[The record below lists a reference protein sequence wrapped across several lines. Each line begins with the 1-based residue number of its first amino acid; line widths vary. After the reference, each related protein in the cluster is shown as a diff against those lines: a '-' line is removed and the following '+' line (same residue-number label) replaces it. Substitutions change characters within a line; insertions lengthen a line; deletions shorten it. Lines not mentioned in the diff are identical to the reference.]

1 MSSWIVFGG
10 EDQKT
15 FLMASRRQQRATP
28 RNTTNI
34 VVRNGPAAS
43 SGGATQQ
50 QQQQR
55 RKRRNRRRR
64 GQAPARMPSVPA
76 ASASSRRRQR
86 PNSRIVYQRIVT
98 TLGTVGSNN
107 SDQIETE
114 LAVLLNP
121 STMKEA
127 TGSNSY
133 GPLQIYASTYS
144 LFQMRSLSL
153 HLKPLVGASAV
164 SGTIVRMS
172 WNPTNNPTQVSWSA
186 LGARKHS
193 DTTPGRPGRFRLTFN
208 DLKGPKDG
216 WYKTMTKG
224 DPMMSF
230 AGTLEIHT
238 LGQTMSTYKDEPF
251 NGGLFLAELETVW
264 HFKDYAQQ
272 PGCLNLVKGEDTQQA
287 QITTD
292 SNGKVQLTI
301 VPNAPRMA
309 RAATGSASEII
320 WLVTDTIIQA
330 GASVFPPPFKWLIRG
345 GWWLV
350 KRVAGAPVR
359 EGQTTFDVYSSISDA
374 RADMPC
380 ISTQTNMGAI
390 TVGGLHFQQVTPG
403 NTGISADLPMGRR
416 IDVPLNVTTISTTEA
431 SQYKFPASGG
441 DRVPA
446 VCIWYNFPAAAAQV
460 STTGIGFKV
469 GGERVAT
476 ANMMRVVPTGGVSPT
491 MVERPRKF
499 VTPYPFWSGTQET
512 FVGEDDASQYALHH
526 GSPALK
532 VSTMLFKATA
542 SQGYN
547 DTGNWQATTVYYRVS
562 GSGSNYL
569 ISVEVPSSDVNGA
582 LRNEV
587 VAGDWYLIQFVVCC
601 HRDVTLMV
609 GDIPI
614 VNYATSINT
623 IRTTQ
628 FTPSARDAETGLMMA
643 YVTGFHLQ
651 PFQSSVIIEQDFL
664 FDIDPAEYYHCP
676 FSEYDDDQDE
686 DATDE
691 DFELA
696 PMDDYCD
703 PPMSRL
709 VVQPEAQKTYEILL
723 TLHSEREARMA
734 ANQVVPSDEYMEF
747 TTFYHNALADGLS
760 PRADRAYALGL

>member
-15 FLMASRRQQRATP
+15 FLMASRRQQRANP

-34 VVRNGPAAS
+34 VVRNGPAAP

-76 ASASSRRRQR
+76 APASSRRRQR

-193 DTTPGRPGRFRLTFN
+193 DTTPGRPGRFKLTFN

-230 AGTLEIHT
+230 AGTLEVHT
-238 LGQTMSTYKDEPF
+238 LGQTMSTYKNEQF
-251 NGGLFLAELETVW
+251 NGGLFLAELETEW
-264 HFKDYAQQ
+264 QFKDYAQQ
-272 PGCLNLVKGEDTQQA
+272 PGMLNLVKGEDTQQA

-292 SNGKVQLTI
+292 GNGKVQLV
-301 VPNAPRMA
+301 VPNASRMA

-330 GASVFPPPFKWLIRG
+330 GTSVLPPPFGWLIRG

-350 KRVAGAPVR
+350 KRAAGAPVR
-359 EGQTTFDVYSSISDA
+359 EGQTTFDVYASISDA

-403 NTGISADLPMGRR
+403 NTGISSDLPMARTV
-416 IDVPLNVTTISTTEA
+416 DVPRNVTTISTTEA
-431 SQYKFPASGG
+431 SQYKFPASG
-441 DRVPA
+441 DQRVPA
-446 VCIWYNFPAAAAQV
+446 VCKWYNSPAATTQV
-460 STTGIGFKV
+460 STNGIGFKV

-476 ANMMRVVPTGGVSPT
+476 HNMMRVVPTDGVSQP
-491 MVERPRKF
+491 MLESFPHRIPV
-499 VTPYPFWSGTQET
+499 YAFWSGNQEAL
-512 FVGEDDASQYALHH
+512 VGEAVAAQYALHQE
-526 GSPALK
+526 SPALR
-532 VSTMLFKATA
+532 VSSILFKATA
-542 SQGYN
+542 SNGYN
-547 DTGNWQATTVYYRVS
+547 HTGNWQTATVNYPVS
-562 GSGSNYL
+562 GSGNNYL
-569 ISVEVPSSDVNGA
+569 ASVEVPSSDVNGA

-587 VAGDWYLIQFVVCC
+587 VAGDWYVIQFVSIGVVS
-601 HRDVTLMV
+601 RTLMV

-614 VNYATSINT
+614 VNYATSKYPVG
-623 IRTTQ
+623 TTQ
-628 FTPSARDAETGLMMA
+628 FTPSVSDAESGLLMA
-643 YVTGFHLQ
+643 YATGFHLQ
-651 PFQSSVIIEQDFL
+651 PLPSSVITEQGSL
-664 FDIDPAEYYHCP
+664 FDIDPSEYYDMP
-676 FSEYDDDQDE
+676 PLESEDEDDE

-691 DFELA
+691 DLELG

-709 VVQPEAQKTYEILL
+709 VVHPDAQKTFEILL
-723 TLHSEREARMA
+723 TLHSEREARLA
-734 ANQVVPSDEYMEF
+734 ANQLVPSDEYKEF
-747 TTFYHNALADGLS
+747 TTLYHNALADGLS
-760 PRADRAYALGL
+760 PRAARAHALGL

>member
-34 VVRNGPAAS
+34 VVRNGPAAP

-64 GQAPARMPSVPA
+64 GQAPARMPSVPV

-172 WNPTNNPTQVSWSA
+172 WNPTNNPTRVSWSA
-186 LGARKHS
+186 LGARKRS
-193 DTTPGRPGRFRLTFN
+193 DATPGRPGRFRLTFN
-208 DLKGPKDG
+208 DLKGLKDG
-216 WYKTMTKG
+216 WFKTMTKG

-230 AGTLEIHT
+230 AGTLEVHT
-238 LGQTMSTYKDEPF
+238 LGQTMSTYKNEQF

-264 HFKDYAQQ
+264 QFKDYAQQ
-272 PGCLNLVKGEDTQQA
+272 PGFLNSVKGEDTQQA

-292 SNGKVQLTI
+292 DNGEVQLTTG
-301 VPNAPRMA
+301 PNAPRMA

-330 GASVFPPPFKWLIRG
+330 GTSVFPPPFKWLIRG

-359 EGQTTFDVYSSISDA
+359 EAEATFDVYASISDA

-380 ISTQTNMGAI
+380 IATHTNMGAI

-403 NTGISADLPMGRR
+403 NTGISADMPMGRTV
-416 IDVPLNVTTISTTEA
+416 DVPLNVTAISTTEA
-431 SQYKFPASGG
+431 SQYKFPASR
-441 DRVPA
+441 DDSVPA
-446 VCIWYNFPAAAAQV
+446 VCKWYNFPAAATNGV
-460 STTGIGFKV
+460 TNGIGFKV

-476 ANMMRVVPTGGVSPT
+476 ANMMRVVPTGGVPQPT
-491 MVERPRKF
+491 LESFPPRI
-499 VTPYPFWSGTQET
+499 PMYAIWSGKQQAL
-512 FVGEDDASQYALHH
+512 VGEAVAAQYALDDE
-526 GSPALK
+526 SPALE
-532 VSTMLFKATA
+532 VSSILFKATA
-542 SQGYN
+542 SHGYN
-547 DTGNWQATTVYYRVS
+547 HTGNWQAAAVNYPVS
-562 GSGSNYL
+562 GSGNNYL
-569 ISVEVPSSDVNGA
+569 ASVEVPTYDVNGA

-587 VAGDWYLIQFVVCC
+587 DPGEWYVIQFVSLGVVS
-601 HRDVTLMV
+601 RTLMV

-614 VNYATSINT
+614 VNYASSKYPVG
-623 IRTTQ
+623 TTQ
-628 FTPSARDAETGLMMA
+628 FTPSVSDAESGLLMTYA
-643 YVTGFHLQ
+643 TAFHLQ
-651 PFQSSVIIEQDFL
+651 PLPSSVIIEQGSL
-664 FDIDPAEYYHCP
+664 FDIDPSEYYDMP
-676 FSEYDDDQDE
+676 PLGSEDEDDE

-691 DFELA
+691 DFQIG

-709 VVQPEAQKTYEILL
+709 VVHPQPQKTYEILL
-723 TLHSEREARMA
+723 TLQSEREASMA
-734 ANQVVPSDEYMEF
+734 VNQVVPSDEYKEF
-747 TTFYHNALADGLS
+747 TTLYHNALADGLS
-760 PRADRAYALGL
+760 PRAARAYPLGL